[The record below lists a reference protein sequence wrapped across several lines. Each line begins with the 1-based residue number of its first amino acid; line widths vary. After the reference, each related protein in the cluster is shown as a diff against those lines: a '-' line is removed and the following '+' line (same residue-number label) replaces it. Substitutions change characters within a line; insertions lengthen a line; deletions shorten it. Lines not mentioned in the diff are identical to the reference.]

1 MSANNSSSTESVFK
15 GIPASPGIAIGPV
28 HLLDKNTISVKER
41 TLSPEEIPGEIQK
54 FREALQKTRE
64 EILSIRKKVRDNIGE
79 DNAKL
84 FDAHLLILED
94 KIVIDEVIRRIREER
109 INADWVYFKIMRN
122 THDLM
127 ISGNDDY
134 LRERS
139 LDILDVKRRVIRN
152 FQGGTSSFEPDLPG
166 PGVIVSH
173 QLTPSE
179 IVLLNRKLILG
190 LAIDLGGRTSHMA
203 ILARSFEKPAVV
215 GLQYFSKSAKK
226 SDVVIVDGNAGKV
239 ILNPTTHTLRDYQK
253 RQEDYRNF
261 LEGLLPLREQSPV
274 TLDGHEIE
282 LSANIEFPEE
292 VESVLSHGAKGV
304 GLYRTEY
311 LFLKEAKFP
320 DEEEQ
325 FSDYSAVANRL
336 FPLPAI
342 FRTFDLGG
350 DRLAITELHT
360 PENNPFLGW
369 RSIRICLDK
378 PEIFKTQMRAIL
390 RASAKGNV
398 RLMFPM
404 ITSIEE
410 IRQAKKLLE
419 EAKKE
424 LRKEQQPFDE
434 KLPLGIM
441 IEVPAAAMMAE
452 EYAREVDFLS
462 IGTNDLIQYTLAV
475 DRGNEKIAP
484 LYTGFHP
491 AVLRL
496 IHKTIEGGH
505 QQKVW
510 VGMCG
515 EFASNPLAIPILL
528 GMGLDELSVSPYF
541 LDETKKIVR
550 SLRYREM
557 KKMAQ
562 KVLAYDSAEKI
573 QAYAERFL
581 KRRLPHGLLG
591 TRK

>member
-1 MSANNSSSTESVFK
+1 MSAYKITPSEKIFT
-15 GIPASPGIAIGPV
+15 GIPASPGIAIGPARPFG
-28 HLLDKNTISVKER
+28 KESISVEER
-41 TLSPEEIPGEIQK
+41 TLSPDEISGEIQK
-54 FREALQKTRE
+54 FQEALQKTKE
-64 EILSIRKKVRDNIGE
+64 EILSIRKHVQNNIGE
-79 DNAKL
+79 ENAKV

-94 KIVIDEVIRRIREER
+94 KIVLDETIRRIKDER
-109 INADWVYFKIMRN
+109 KNADWLYFQIMRGF
-122 THDLM
+122 HDLM

-134 LRERS
+134 LRERG

-152 FQGGTSSFEPDLPG
+152 YQGETKKVRPDLPE
-166 PGVIVSH
+166 PGIIVSH

-179 IVLLNRKLILG
+179 IVLLNRSRILG
-190 LAIDLGGRTSHMA
+190 LAIDMGGKTSHVA

-215 GLQYFSKSAKK
+215 GLHHFSSEVNNE
-226 SDVVIVDGNAGKV
+226 DVLIVDGNTGRV
-239 ILNPTTHTLRDYQK
+239 ILNPEPETLKDYQK
-253 RQEDYRNF
+253 RQENYQKY
-261 LEGLLPLREQSPV
+261 LEDLLPLREQSPI

-292 VESVLSHGAKGV
+292 VDSVLLHGARGV

-311 LFLKEAKFP
+311 LFLREAKFP

-325 FSDYSAVANRL
+325 FTEYSNVATRL
-336 FPLPAI
+336 FPQPVI

-350 DRLAITELHT
+350 DRLSIAELT
-360 PENNPFLGW
+360 NKEDNPFLGW

-378 PEIFKTQMRAIL
+378 PDIFKTQLRAIL
-390 RASAKGNV
+390 RTSIKGNV

-410 IRQAKKLLE
+410 IRQAKKYLE

-424 LRKEQQPFDE
+424 LRQKKQPFDE
-434 KLPLGIM
+434 NLPIGIM

-452 EYAREVDFLS
+452 EYAREVDFMS

-475 DRGNEKIAP
+475 DRGNEKIAA

-496 IHKTIEGGH
+496 IYKTIEGGH
-505 QQKVW
+505 RQKKW

-515 EFASNPLAIPILL
+515 ELASHPLAIPILL
-528 GMGLDELSVSPYF
+528 GMGLDELSVPPYF
-541 LDETKKIVR
+541 LDKTKKIVR

-562 KVLAYDSAEKI
+562 KVLTYDSAEKI

-581 KRRLPHGLLG
+581 KRRLPKDSLG
-591 TRK
+591 VQK

>member
-1 MSANNSSSTESVFK
+1 MATNKNKSVEKIFE
-15 GIPASPGIAIGPV
+15 GIPASPGIAVGPAV
-28 HLLDKNTISVKER
+28 LLNKDNISVKER
-41 TLSPEEIPGEIQK
+41 TISSNEISSEIQK
-54 FREALQKTRE
+54 FQEAIQKTKD
-64 EILSIRKKVRDNIGE
+64 EIFSIRTKVQKNIGE
-79 DNAKL
+79 ENAKV

-94 KIVIDEVIRRIREER
+94 KIIIDETIRRIQKEKK
-109 INADWVYFKIMRN
+109 NADWLYFQIMRGF
-122 THDLM
+122 HDLM
-127 ISGNDDY
+127 VTGNDEY

-152 FQGGTSSFEPDLPG
+152 YQGKNKESGRVLTHPG
-166 PGVIVSH
+166 IVVSH

-179 IVLLNRKLILG
+179 IVLLNRNYILG
-190 LAIDLGGRTSHMA
+190 LAIDLGGKTSHVS

-215 GLQYFSKSAKK
+215 GLDHL
-226 SDVVIVDGNAGKV
+226 SDKIKENETIIVDGNTGQI
-239 ILNPTTHTLRDYQK
+239 ILSPAEETLKEYQK
-253 RQEDYRNF
+253 RQEDYQKF
-261 LEGLLPLREQSPV
+261 LEKLLPLKDLSST

-311 LFLKEAKFP
+311 LFLKKTTFP
-320 DEEEQ
+320 NEEEQ
-325 FSDYSAVANRL
+325 FVEYSSVSNKL
-336 FPLPAI
+336 YPHSVI

-350 DRLAITELHT
+350 DRLSINGQHT
-360 PENNPFLGW
+360 KENNPFLGW
-369 RSIRICLDK
+369 RSIRIALDK
-378 PEIFKTQMRAIL
+378 PEIFKPQLRAIL
-390 RASAKGNV
+390 RSSTRKNV
-398 RLMFPM
+398 QLMFPM

-410 IRQAKKLLE
+410 IREAKRLLE
-419 EAKKE
+419 ETKVE
-424 LRKEQQPFDE
+424 LRKKKQPFDE
-434 KLPLGIM
+434 KMPIGIM

-452 EYAREVDFLS
+452 EYAREVDFMS

-475 DRGNEKIAP
+475 DRGNEKIAR

-496 IHKTIEGGH
+496 IQKTIEGGH
-505 QQKVW
+505 RQKVW

-528 GMGLDELSVSPYF
+528 GLGLDELSVPPYF
-541 LDETKKIVR
+541 LPETKKIVR
-550 SLRYREM
+550 SLRYREI

-562 KVLAYDSAEKI
+562 KVLTYNSAEKV
-573 QAYAERFL
+573 QEYAERFL
-581 KRRLPHGLLG
+581 RRRLPKGILG

>member
-1 MSANNSSSTESVFK
+1 MSVHKNKPAERQFK
-15 GIPASPGIAIGPV
+15 GISASPGIAIGPV
-28 HLLDKNTISVKER
+28 HLLEKNIISVEKR
-41 TLSPEEIPGEIQK
+41 TLLPEEVPGEIQK
-54 FREALQKTRE
+54 FQEALQKTRAE
-64 EILSIRKKVRDNIGE
+64 LISLKKRVRDNIGE
-79 DNAKL
+79 ENAKL

-127 ISGNDDY
+127 ISGTDDY

-152 FQGGTSSFEPDLPG
+152 FQGGTDAVGPDLPE
-166 PGVIVSH
+166 PSVVVSH
-173 QLTPSE
+173 ELTPSE
-179 IVLLNRKLILG
+179 IVLLNRKHILG
-190 LAIDLGGRTSHMA
+190 LAIDLGGKTSHMA

-215 GLQYFSKSAKK
+215 GLQHFSKAVEKGNTI
-226 SDVVIVDGNAGKV
+226 IVDGNAGRV
-239 ILNPTTHTLRDYQK
+239 ILNPSANTLQDYQR
-253 RQEDYRNF
+253 RQEDYRKF
-261 LEGLLPLREQSPV
+261 LEELLPLRKQSST

-292 VESVLSHGAKGV
+292 VESVLSHEAKGV

-311 LFLKEAKFP
+311 LFLRQAKFP
-320 DEEEQ
+320 EEEEQ
-325 FSDYSAVANRL
+325 FLEYSTVAKRL
-336 FPLPAI
+336 FPRSVI

-350 DRLAITELHT
+350 DRLSIMEPHT
-360 PENNPFLGW
+360 QEKNPFLGW
-369 RSIRICLDK
+369 RSIRISLDK
-378 PEIFKTQMRAIL
+378 PEIFKTQLRAIL
-390 RASAKGNV
+390 RSSAKGNV

-404 ITSIEE
+404 ITSITE
-410 IRQAKKLLE
+410 IRQAKNLLE

-424 LRKEQQPFDE
+424 LRKEKHPFDD
-434 KLPLGIM
+434 KLPVGIM

-452 EYAREVDFLS
+452 EFAREADFMS

-496 IHKTIEGGH
+496 ISKTIEGGH
-505 QQKVW
+505 RQKVW

-528 GMGLDELSVSPYF
+528 GMGIDELSVSPYF

-562 KVLAYDSAEKI
+562 KVLSYDSAEKV

-581 KRRLPHGLLG
+581 KRRLSKGLLG